1 MIYGTHRLY
10 DADGRLTTNAVVETC
25 DYVVTTTYPFECE
38 KHSMLWYD
46 AIYLSHARLK
56 RVFLANDDLLSKY
69 IAAGTVTDTLH
80 AYAVTYEEDG
90 VAITPLQ

>member
-10 DADGRLTTNAVVETC
+10 DVDGHLTTNAVVETC
-25 DYVVTTTYPFECE
+25 DYVVTTTYAFECE

-56 RVFLANDDLLSKY
+56 RAFLGSDDLLSKY
-69 IAAGTVTDTLH
+69 IATGMATDTLH